1 MITHQDI
8 LNELIL
14 HFDKIKSLM
23 DKYLNAIQILNNK
36 EDECH
41 LEVNLSLIEI
51 LPQKEHQV

>member
-1 MITHQDI
+1 
-8 LNELIL
+8 
-14 HFDKIKSLM
+14 M